1 MLDFS
6 GKIIFLRG
14 LNLVLML
21 PLVVLS
27 LDLISDWV
35 VTSFILYFLTYFIYR
50 YTNLLKKREG
60 NLTRVDKY
68 ISIIFS
74 VVTIIIF
81 LVFLFLLLVG
91 LGIRNLQF

>member
-35 VTSFILYFLTYFIYR
+35 VTSFILYFLSYFIYR